1 MAMIAMVGKRKKD
14 ASLSDSI
21 LNHPEHVILN
31 SFFFFLK
38 FLPVVGIVEI
48 QKSWKYQPL
57 TPSGSDFMASLKN
70 EKLMI
75 KRGGTA
81 RYYIFLNKFC
91 LK

>member
-1 MAMIAMVGKRKKD
+1 MAMIAMVGKRKED
-14 ASLSDSI
+14 ALLSDSM
-21 LNHPEHVILN
+21 LNHPEHVTLN
-31 SFFFFLK
+31 SFFFLK
-38 FLPVVGIVEI
+38 FLPVVGIIEI